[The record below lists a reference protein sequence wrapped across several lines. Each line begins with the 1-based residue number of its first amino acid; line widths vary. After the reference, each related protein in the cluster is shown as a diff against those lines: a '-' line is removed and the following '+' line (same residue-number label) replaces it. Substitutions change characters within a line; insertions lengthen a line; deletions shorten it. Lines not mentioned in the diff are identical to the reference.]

1 MNSGFSSVIDA
12 IFGKKDFDSVS
23 LEEMYEVVQE
33 FPSFNAAHLLLSKK
47 LILDNDASFEKE
59 SMRTSLYFN
68 NPLWLQSILEESDR
82 TFQDPVTNT
91 SPDPLYLREE
101 NVTADL
107 VSLSADKPE
116 EQDVP
121 VIEFNSGTPVVPSE
135 TGSVTSFDELMSKYH
150 IEIPEPLL
158 ESTENIQDEKTDLVP

>member
-59 SMRTSLYFN
+59 RR
-68 NPLWLQSILEESDR
+68 I
-82 TFQDPVTNT
+82 
-91 SPDPLYLREE
+91 
-101 NVTADL
+101 
-107 VSLSADKPE
+107 
-116 EQDVP
+116 
-121 VIEFNSGTPVVPSE
+121 
-135 TGSVTSFDELMSKYH
+135 
-150 IEIPEPLL
+150 
-158 ESTENIQDEKTDLVP
+158 

>member
-1 MNSGFSSVIDA
+1 MMPLL
-12 IFGKKDFDSVS
+12 KK
-23 LEEMYEVVQE
+23 
-33 FPSFNAAHLLLSKK
+33 
-47 LILDNDASFEKE
+47 
-59 SMRTSLYFN
+59 R
-68 NPLWLQSILEESDR
+68 EESDR

-150 IEIPEPLL
+150 IEIP
-158 ESTENIQDEKTDLVP
+158 